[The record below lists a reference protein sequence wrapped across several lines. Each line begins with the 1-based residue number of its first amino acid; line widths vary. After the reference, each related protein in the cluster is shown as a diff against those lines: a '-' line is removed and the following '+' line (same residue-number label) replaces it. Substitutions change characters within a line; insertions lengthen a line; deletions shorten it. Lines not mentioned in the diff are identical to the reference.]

1 MSIVVSVVVP
11 TCNRPELLSRCL
23 AALVAQD
30 FDPAAYEIIIADDAA
45 SDETQR
51 LVEYWAE
58 RIGCA
63 TGYGKGVPL
72 LRYVRVTGA
81 HGPAAARNT
90 GWRVA
95 TGEIIAFT
103 DDDCIPDSG
112 WLSAGVAAFVDGVVG
127 VSGRLIVPLPE
138 PPTDYERNAAGLET
152 AEFVTANCFYRRQ
165 AIAKSNGF
173 DERFTTPWRED
184 SDLFFT
190 LLECGS
196 QLVSAPDAIVV
207 HPVRPAPWGV
217 SLSQQ
222 RKSLFN
228 ALLYKKHPT
237 LYRQRLKPVTPW
249 HYYCIIGAMLVI
261 IGAVL
266 SGWYEGAIAALV
278 IWILLTAHFCLRR
291 LHQTSHAPQHIA
303 EMVVTSALIPP
314 LSVFWRIMGAFKF
327 RVLFL

>member
-1 MSIVVSVVVP
+1 MSILVSVVVP

-72 LRYVRVTGA
+72 LRYVPVTGA

-138 PPTDYERNAAGLET
+138 PPTDYERNAAG
-152 AEFVTANCFYRRQ
+152 
-165 AIAKSNGF
+165 
-173 DERFTTPWRED
+173 TPM
-184 SDLFFT
+184 
-190 LLECGS
+190 
-196 QLVSAPDAIVV
+196 VDAR
-207 HPVRPAPWGV
+207 HVRATPLPRLRGV
-217 SLSQQ
+217 
-222 RKSLFN
+222 
-228 ALLYKKHPT
+228 
-237 LYRQRLKPVTPW
+237 
-249 HYYCIIGAMLVI
+249 
-261 IGAVL
+261 
-266 SGWYEGAIAALV
+266 
-278 IWILLTAHFCLRR
+278 
-291 LHQTSHAPQHIA
+291 
-303 EMVVTSALIPP
+303 
-314 LSVFWRIMGAFKF
+314 
-327 RVLFL
+327 